1 MQVLVARIGKPHG
14 IRGEVTVELFTDAP
28 EERFS
33 RGEVLHIDGFT
44 HGTVAATVAPAGALT
59 VASARWNKKILVVR
73 FEEITTRN
81 HAEDL
86 RNTLLMFEVPEDVNS
101 EEEGFYEHQLLEL
114 PVFLLE
120 DVPDGEIPNDNPAV
134 GEPLGTVIGLQT
146 MPLQDL
152 LLVKLSPAY
161 GGQEIMVPFV
171 DEIVPE
177 VVPAEGDEPGFVLL
191 SPPEGLIELST
202 PLKGK

>member
-1 MQVLVARIGKPHG
+1 
-14 IRGEVTVELFTDAP
+14 
-28 EERFS
+28 
-33 RGEVLHIDGFT
+33 
-44 HGTVAATVAPAGALT
+44 
-59 VASARWNKKILVVR
+59 VVR

-146 MPLQDL
+146 MPVQDL

-177 VVPAEGDEPGFVLL
+177 VVPAEGDESGFVLL

>member
-134 GEPLGTVIGLQT
+134 GEPLGTRCRCRICYW
-146 MPLQDL
+146 
-152 LLVKLSPAY
+152 LSCPRLMAVRRLWSRSLMRLCPRWC
-161 GGQEIMVPFV
+161 Q
-171 DEIVPE
+171 
-177 VVPAEGDEPGFVLL
+177 
-191 SPPEGLIELST
+191 
-202 PLKGK
+202 LKGTSRVLCC

>member
-59 VASARWNKKILVVR
+59 VASA
-73 FEEITTRN
+73 
-81 HAEDL
+81 
-86 RNTLLMFEVPEDVNS
+86 LLMFEVPEDVNS

-146 MPLQDL
+146 MPVQDL

-177 VVPAEGDEPGFVLL
+177 VVPTEGDEPGFVLL